1 LKGADSNKTDLTVTT
16 QAAGLSGVTGLDN
29 TVSFDATGTLAVAGS
44 TGTVDIG
51 GAASGLTIGGT
62 SGTLTLTNTG
72 GTTAA
77 TAVKALTIS
86 TSGAMAVDVA
96 GLTQLTTVTSNGEGG
111 ATIGNSGAKVT
122 DIVTGAGAD
131 GAVIATA
138 TAVDDTT
145 TAADETVSADVSTG
159 AGNDTVNINTT
170 LAGTTT
176 VDTGEGNDTLYVTSI
191 SSGAGTITAGD
202 GNDTVYLTATL
213 AANPN
218 MTIAAGDGVD
228 TLVMGG
234 ATFSAVDF
242 LRMNSA
248 LSGFEAVAFNTAVGG
263 LDVDELGIGSVGA
276 LTFQTGATVVTGVGS
291 QALVLS
297 GDAGVETAST
307 NGITPAR
314 GVTYGGTDLTATAEG
329 YATGVDSV
337 SAPVYAGALSVT
349 SAGYSAAA
357 LGADSQVEVNAAS
370 ATITVASIGLKTAA
384 TSNAEVVDLVTSD
397 VQSLVVNLASAR
409 GTSTH
414 AGTEYV
420 AAFNAGQIVKAAATD
435 QDGHLLNLSS
445 LQVNGT
451 GIFTIDTSGVAAKAL
466 AKLTTI
472 DVSGMIAMADLTA
485 LGLAEST
492 TNKSTTTLTLNTLV
506 PETVVLGGAKDTIVT
521 DSTVANPD
529 TITGFAL
536 VAQAANALAADA
548 ARSDVIDVT
557 DAAGFA
563 KLVSTTATTY
573 AGILTEAGASAT
585 DNLVFHF
592 GGDTYI
598 YGDDAV
604 DGLGDADVLIK
615 LTGTLDLDQLITVIG

>member
-1 LKGADSNKTDLTVTT
+1 
-16 QAAGLSGVTGLDN
+16 
-29 TVSFDATGTLAVAGS
+29 
-44 TGTVDIG
+44 
-51 GAASGLTIGGT
+51 
-62 SGTLTLTNTG
+62 LTLTNTG
-72 GTTAA
+72 GTTEAK
-77 TAVKALTIS
+77 AVKALTIS

-96 GLTQLTTVTSNGEGG
+96 GIAQLTTVTSNGEGG
-111 ATIGNSGAKVT
+111 ATIGNAGAKVT
-122 DIVTGAGAD
+122 DVVTGAGAD
-131 GAVIATA
+131 GVVIATS

-159 AGNDTVNINTT
+159 AGNDTVNIKTT

-176 VDTGEGNDTLYVTSI
+176 VDTGAGNDTVHVTAISTGKGTITTGEGNDTV
-191 SSGAGTITAGD
+191 
-202 GNDTVYLTATL
+202 NLTATL

-263 LDVDELGIGSVGA
+263 LDVDELGIGSVAA

-297 GDAGVETAST
+297 GAAAVTAST
-307 NGITPAR
+307 NGVTPVRA
-314 GVTYGGTDLTATAEG
+314 VTYGGTNLTATAEG
-329 YATGVDSV
+329 SAPGVDSV

-349 SAGYSAAA
+349 SAGYSVAAG
-357 LGADSQVEVNAAS
+357 GADSQVEVNAAS
-370 ATITVASIGLKTAA
+370 ATITVASIGLATAL

-409 GTSTH
+409 GTSTN
-414 AGTEYV
+414 AGSEYV

-445 LQVNGT
+445 LKVNGT

-548 ARSDVIDVT
+548 ARSDVISVEGATVVT
-557 DAAGFA
+557 FA

-585 DNLVFHF
+585 DDLVFNF
-592 GGDTYI
+592 DGNTYL
-598 YGDDAV
+598 YTDVGSDGLDDA
-604 DGLGDADVLIK
+604 DTLIK
-615 LTGTLDLDQLITVIG
+615 LTGTYDLDQLITVAS

>member
-1 LKGADSNKTDLTVTT
+1 
-16 QAAGLSGVTGLDN
+16 LSGVTGLDN
-29 TVSFDATGTLAVAGS
+29 KVSFGATGTLAVAGS

-111 ATIGNSGAKVT
+111 ATIGNAGAKVT

-176 VDTGEGNDTLYVTSI
+176 VDTGAGNDTVHVTAISTGKGTITTGEGNDTV
-191 SSGAGTITAGD
+191 
-202 GNDTVYLTATL
+202 NLTATL

-228 TLVMGG
+228 TLVMAGG
-234 ATFSAVDF
+234 TFSAVDF

-248 LSGFEAVAFNTAVGG
+248 LSGFETVAFNTAVGG
-263 LDVDELGIGSVGA
+263 LDVDELGIGSVAA

-297 GDAGVETAST
+297 GAAAVTAST
-307 NGITPAR
+307 NGITPVRAI
-314 GVTYGGTDLTATAEG
+314 TYGGTDITATAEG
-329 YATGVDSV
+329 YTTGVDSV

-357 LGADSQVEVNAAS
+357 AGADSQVEVNAAS
-370 ATITVASIGLKTAA
+370 ATITVASIGLATAA

-409 GTSTH
+409 GTSTN
-414 AGTEYV
+414 ANNEYV
-420 AAFNAGQIVKAAATD
+420 AAFNAGQIVKADATD

-445 LQVNGT
+445 LKVNGT
-451 GIFTIDTSGVAAKAL
+451 GIFTIDTGAVIKTL

-485 LGLAEST
+485 LGLVEST
-492 TNKSTTTLTLNTLV
+492 TNQSTTTLTLNTLV
-506 PETVVLGGAKDTIVT
+506 SETVVLGGAKDTIVT

-598 YGDDAV
+598 YGDDAT